1 MERDVLT
8 VDIPIS
14 YPGGKSRSS
23 RKILRL
29 CTTHLESL
37 WEEEGKELRPRQLAV
52 ISRLLK
58 STQVIGG
65 LVGGDMNSISA
76 IDAASHRADDV
87 DLCDV
92 WEDIPPPPIQ
102 VLKPFQKDLT
112 LGRARGNTWGY
123 QSRGSR
129 TRKRLDKFFYTGSVD
144 MVVLAELQDF
154 AGKIGRL
161 GIGLKT
167 KVDV

>member
-123 QSRGSR
+123 QSRCSR